1 MVCRILIPQLRIESE
16 PLQGKHS
23 VLTTRA
29 SENSRQLRGQLRIR
43 WLDDITDSMGMS
55 LSKLEETVKDRRTWT
70 AAVHAVAKSQT
81 QLCN

>member
-29 SENSRQLRGQLRIR
+29 SENSRQL
-43 WLDDITDSMGMS
+43 MG
-55 LSKLEETVKDRRTWT
+55 
-70 AAVHAVAKSQT
+70 
-81 QLCN
+81 N